1 MAKFKNNT
9 VLKLMIGIAISGLFL
24 YLAFG
29 KIDFGKMKE
38 SFQNANMWLF
48 IPAIFV
54 QFIAHWVRS
63 IRWQYFLNSI
73 KRVPVS
79 TLFTATMIGYVGN
92 TVLPAHLGEVFR
104 ANVVGNKEKIST
116 SSTLATLVI
125 ERLIDVLSLL
135 VIMVVA
141 LIIYP
146 FPDWVTKSGYIMFVL
161 TIGLFVFLVLLKQKN
176 DNTVRLLNF
185 GLKLLPKSIAQKVDG
200 IITSFIDGINGMER
214 KRDYLIVFV
223 LSLSIWFFYWLTLLF
238 VFLSFNLF
246 EIYNINIVS
255 SVVLLVITTISVVV
269 PSSPGYV
276 GTYHY
281 LCQLSLELFG
291 VPRSVGL
298 SFAFVAHGLSII
310 PTAIVGFFF
319 AWRVGISRLKAKAV
333 ES

>member
-1 MAKFKNNT
+1 MANFKNNNI
-9 VLKLMIGIAISGLFL
+9 LKLTIGIAISGLFL

-29 KIDFGKMKE
+29 KIDFGKMKD
-38 SFQNANMWLF
+38 SFQSANLWLF
-48 IPAIFV
+48 IPAILV
-54 QFIAHWVRS
+54 QFIAHWLRAV
-63 IRWQYFLNSI
+63 RWQYFLNSI

-79 TLFTATMIGYVGN
+79 SLFAATMIGYMGN

-104 ANVVGNKEKIST
+104 ANVIGNKEKIST

-135 VIMVVA
+135 VIMVAA

-161 TIGLFVFLVLLKQKN
+161 TIGLFVFLILLKQQNKS
-176 DNTVRLLNF
+176 TVKLLNF
-185 GLKLLPKSIAQKVDG
+185 GLKLLPKSISTKVAG
-200 IITSFIDGINGMER
+200 IIASFINGINGMER

-246 EIYNINIVS
+246 EIYNINIIS
-255 SVVLLVITTISVVV
+255 SIVLLVITTISVVV

-281 LCQLSLELFG
+281 LCQLSLQLFG
-291 VPRSVGL
+291 VPGSVGL
-298 SFAFVAHGLSII
+298 SFAFVAHGISII
-310 PTAIVGFFF
+310 PTAIVGFFL
-319 AWRVGISRLKAKAV
+319 AWKVGISRLKDKV
-333 ES
+333 DES